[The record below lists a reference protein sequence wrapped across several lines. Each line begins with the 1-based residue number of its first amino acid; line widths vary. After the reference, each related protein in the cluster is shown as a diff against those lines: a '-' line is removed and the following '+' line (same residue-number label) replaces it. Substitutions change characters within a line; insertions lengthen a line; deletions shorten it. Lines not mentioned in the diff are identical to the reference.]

1 MTLATTE
8 VAIHPFKRVINHVVE
23 LIVAG
28 CHVVQ
33 QSTQCVL
40 LPLFEVI
47 CLQCVASFV
56 CVVVKFNLYKC
67 FEINNSGHFCVPIL
81 ITLM

>member
-1 MTLATTE
+1 MTLAPTA

-28 CHVVQ
+28 CHFVQ

-40 LPLFEVI
+40 LPLIEVI
-47 CLQCVASFV
+47 CLHWHHCSMWLLLL
-56 CVVVKFNLYKC
+56 CDC
-67 FEINNSGHFCVPIL
+67 EI
-81 ITLM
+81 

>member
-1 MTLATTE
+1 MTLATTA

-28 CHVVQ
+28 CHFVR
-33 QSTQCVL
+33 QSTHCVL

-47 CLQCVASFV
+47 SCIGIATVCGFFCLCD
-56 CVVVKFNLYKC
+56 C
-67 FEINNSGHFCVPIL
+67 EI
-81 ITLM
+81 